1 MSLDKFQQAW
11 KAEASQLKV
20 TFDADLLSKQ
30 VQQSHDQFRSL
41 IFWRDVREIGVSL
54 LMIPIWIA
62 MGIGLSLPWSWW
74 LTLPALLWIAGFM
87 LIDRKRHPKT
97 PSEPGESLLFYAK
110 ESLSQV
116 EHQIWLLRSVFW
128 WYLLPFTISL
138 SAFFINVAWNTTGTW
153 WGSILVASPA
163 GLFLF
168 YLYRWV
174 YRLNQRAVRHQLEP
188 RQEHL
193 QRIVANLEGDGGGDA
208 AEVDDLVELVSSL
221 SSPDQHAGLS
231 PGSSTWSENWNRI
244 VPSWWIVAMIL
255 VPTLT
260 GAYCGYRFAFDQAGP
275 VFFQSVVAA
284 VIPFEIMFFG
294 RWYLTAKRYKGQ
306 PLTGADTTRPGAPA
320 IVVIVTIL
328 IISAMAVAA
337 IFSFVAAAKSHASPN
352 PETAG
357 AFDPPV
363 TDEGYAK
370 VAPFTDVRW
379 ENDLP
384 TVRVDGDWSRL
395 RSIDGIPIEEIMS
408 FCREQ
413 YGSIARKRF
422 TEDLVEVVSRMGH
435 DPDWEVALELQP
447 HDGEPRTV
455 RVRMTAVNRRLARL
469 NLELRS
475 KADRRR
481 EELDTKN

>member
-20 TFDADLLSKQ
+20 TFDPDLLSKQ
-30 VQQSHDQFRSL
+30 VQQSQDQFRSL

-54 LMIPIWIA
+54 LMIPVWFA

-74 LTLPALLWIAGFM
+74 LTVPVLIWIAVFM

-116 EHQIWLLRSVFW
+116 DHQIWLLKNVFW

-138 SAFFINVAWNTTGTW
+138 SAFFIHVAWNTTGTW
-153 WGSILVASPA
+153 WGSMLVTAPF

-168 YLYRWV
+168 YLYRWI
-174 YRLNQRAVRHQLEP
+174 YRLNQKAVREQLEP

-193 QRIVANLEGDGGGDA
+193 QRIVANLASDGGGDGS
-208 AEVDDLVELVSSL
+208 EVDDLVELVSSL
-221 SSPDQHAGLS
+221 SATDQNVGLS
-231 PGSSTWSENWNRI
+231 SGSSTWSENWNRI

-260 GAYCGYRFAFDQAGP
+260 GAYCGYRFAFAQAGP

-306 PLTGADTTRPGAPA
+306 PPTGADTTRPGAPA
-320 IVVIVTIL
+320 IFVLCTIL
-328 IISAMAVAA
+328 IISALAVAA
-337 IFSFVAAAKSHASPN
+337 IFSFAAAKATPR

-357 AFDPPV
+357 AFNSPV
-363 TDEGYAK
+363 TEESYAK

-384 TVRVDGDWSRL
+384 TVRVNGDWSRL

-408 FCREQ
+408 FSREE

-422 TEDLVEVVSRMGH
+422 TEDLVEVLSKMGH
-435 DPDWEVALELQP
+435 DPDWEVALELRFD
-447 HDGEPRTV
+447 DGEPKTV

-481 EELDTKN
+481 EELDAKN

>member
-30 VQQSHDQFRSL
+30 VQQSHDEFRSL

-54 LMIPIWIA
+54 LMIPIWFA

-74 LTLPALLWIAGFM
+74 LTVPALIWVAGFM
-87 LIDRKRHPKT
+87 LMDRKRHPKT

-116 EHQIWLLRSVFW
+116 DHQIWLLRNVFW
-128 WYLLPFTISL
+128 WYLFPFAISL

-153 WGSILVASPA
+153 WGAMLVGAPF
-163 GLFLF
+163 GLFLY
-168 YLYRWV
+168 YLYRWI
-174 YRLNQRAVRHQLEP
+174 YRLNQKAVRQQLAP
-188 RQEHL
+188 RKEHL
-193 QRIVANLEGDGGGDA
+193 QRIVTNLESDGGGDA
-208 AEVDDLVELVSSL
+208 SELDDLVELVSSL
-221 SSPDQHAGLS
+221 SASDQNVGLS
-231 PGSSTWSENWNRI
+231 SDWSTWSENWNRI

-260 GAYCGYRFAFDQAGP
+260 GAYCGYRFAFAQAGP

-306 PLTGADTTRPGAPA
+306 PLKGADKTRPGAPA
-320 IVVIVTIL
+320 ILVLVTIL
-328 IISAMAVAA
+328 IISALAVAA
-337 IFSFVAAAKSHASPN
+337 VFSFVATANPHAPPSR
-352 PETAG
+352 ETARV
-357 AFDPPV
+357 FDPPV

-370 VAPFTDVRW
+370 VAPFSGVRW

-395 RSIDGIPIEEIMS
+395 RSIDGFPIEEIMS
-408 FCREQ
+408 FSREQ
-413 YGSIARKRF
+413 YGSMARKRF
-422 TEDLVEVVSRMGH
+422 TEDLVEVLSKMGH
-435 DPDWEVALELQP
+435 DPDWEVTLELQLAG
-447 HDGEPRTV
+447 GEPKTV
-455 RVRMTAVNRRLARL
+455 RVRMTAVNRRVARL
-469 NLELRS
+469 DLEIRS
-475 KADRRR
+475 KWI
-481 EELDTKN
+481 DTGKN